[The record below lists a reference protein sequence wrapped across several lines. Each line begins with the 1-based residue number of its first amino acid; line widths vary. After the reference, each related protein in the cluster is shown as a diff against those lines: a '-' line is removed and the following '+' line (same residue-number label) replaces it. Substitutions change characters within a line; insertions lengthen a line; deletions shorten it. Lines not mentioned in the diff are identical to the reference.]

1 MGGPRPRG
9 KPPQDDQKGLSTDME
24 IMNCEQ
30 YVLGELEEAH
40 ATIAKLMQ
48 ENDRLQAQIEILEG
62 QLDAK
67 DPRGDE
73 VRSFGRKIIA
83 QKGAYTTTPAE
94 QDGEVKSFEEWV
106 IDAVTK
112 YTIPDGWKRREFI
125 DYFEPELRGFYDE
138 RVKELDEDE
147 EEDE

>member
-1 MGGPRPRG
+1 
-9 KPPQDDQKGLSTDME
+9 ME

-30 YVLGELEEAH
+30 YVLAELEAAH

-73 VRSFGRKIIA
+73 VMSLGRKIIA
-83 QKGAYTTTPAE
+83 QKGTYTTTSAE
-94 QDGEVKSFEEWV
+94 QDGEVKSFEEWLV
-106 IDAVTK
+106 DAVTK
-112 YTIPDGWKRREFI
+112 YTIPDGWKRRELI

-138 RVKELDEDE
+138 RVKELGEDE
-147 EEDE
+147 EDE

>member
-73 VRSFGRKIIA
+73 VRGLGRKMIA
-83 QKGAYTTTPAE
+83 QKGTYTTTPAE
-94 QDGEVKSFEEWV
+94 QDGEVKSFEEWLV
-106 IDAVTK
+106 DAVTK
-112 YTIPDGWKRREFI
+112 YTVPDGWKRREFI

-147 EEDE
+147 EDE

>member
-1 MGGPRPRG
+1 
-9 KPPQDDQKGLSTDME
+9 ME

-73 VRSFGRKIIA
+73 VRSLGRKIIA
-83 QKGAYTTTPAE
+83 QKGAYTTTSAE

>member
-1 MGGPRPRG
+1 
-9 KPPQDDQKGLSTDME
+9 ME

-73 VRSFGRKIIA
+73 VRSLGRKKIA
-83 QKGAYTTTPAE
+83 QKGTYTTTPAE
-94 QDGEVKSFEEWV
+94 QDGEVKSFEEWLV
-106 IDAVTK
+106 DAVTK

-147 EEDE
+147 EDE

>member
-73 VRSFGRKIIA
+73 VRSLGRKMIA
-83 QKGAYTTTPAE
+83 QKGTYTTTPAE
-94 QDGEVKSFEEWV
+94 QDGEVKSFEEWLV
-106 IDAVTK
+106 DAVTK

-147 EEDE
+147 EDE